1 MDSGLAP
8 SARPGMTAEEDHAF
22 GGGAVPWDHFS
33 ILPSTPQAV
42 RPRKIG
48 RAKPLSPAAGV
59 SRARTGAS
67 AVEVDACVSNGV
79 ATAPSRPTAV
89 FLPLSRLP
97 MVCPSAPL
105 T

>member
-1 MDSGLAP
+1 MDSGRA
-8 SARPGMTAEEDHAF
+8 AARRPGMTADDYALA
-22 GGGAVPWDHFS
+22 GGAVPWDHFS

-42 RPRKIG
+42 SPRKMG

-59 SRARTGAS
+59 SSARTGAS

-79 ATAPSRPTAV
+79 ATAPRRPSAV

-97 MVCPSAPL
+97 MVWPSAPL